1 MPDQFQPTNAKQIP
15 QLGASIRHEWLI
27 DWQKLTVNHGS
38 YGATPRVVL
47 AAQDDW
53 RRRLEAQPT
62 LFMRQV
68 LPDALRASAAYLA
81 AFLGAEGKD
90 LVFVDNATVG
100 CNAVLRSLRLEPG
113 DEILLLDHTYGAVRN
128 SARYVAERS
137 GARLVEVA
145 VPFPDPNSDALV
157 ANVAAAMTKRTRLA
171 IIDHIT
177 SPSALLLP
185 LERLIAVSHDADIPV
200 LIDGA
205 HGPGQ
210 VTIDLGVLGADWY
223 VGNCHKWLMAPKGCG
238 FLWARSDRQS
248 DLHPVTIS
256 HGFSQGFLEEFDW
269 TGTRDPSAFL
279 AVDAALA
286 FHERLGGVAL
296 QRRNAALAWQAAE
309 LIADHLGTDVGARHE
324 FFAAMTLVRLPI
336 GEPATPERALAL
348 RERLLT
354 EFVTDAPLQALAGSL
369 WVRLSAQAYNEI
381 GDYEALAEICRK
393 LAESS

>member
-1 MPDQFQPTNAKQIP
+1 MSEIP
-15 QLGASIRHEWLI
+15 QLGAAIRHEWLI

-38 YGATPRVVL
+38 YGATPRLVL
-47 AAQDDW
+47 AAQDEW

-68 LPDALRASAAYLA
+68 LPEALRRSAEHLA
-81 AFLGAEGKD
+81 GFLRAKGND

-100 CNAVLRSLRLEPG
+100 CNAVLRSLSFAPG
-113 DEILLLDHTYGAVRN
+113 DEILLLNHTYGAVRN

-137 GARLVEVA
+137 GARLVEAA
-145 VPFPDPNSDALV
+145 VPFPDPDGDALV
-157 ANVAAAMTKRTRLA
+157 ANVAAALTKRTRLA

-185 LERLIAVSHDADIPV
+185 LERLIALCHDAGVPV
-200 LIDGA
+200 LVDGA

-210 VTIDLGVLGADWY
+210 VPLDLGTLGADWY

-238 FLWARSDRQS
+238 FLWARPHRQS

-256 HGFSQGFLEEFDW
+256 HGFGQGFLEEFDW

-279 AVDAALA
+279 AVDAAIE
-286 FHERLGGVAL
+286 FHQRLGGAEL
-296 QRRNAALAWQAAE
+296 QQRNAALAWRAAE
-309 LIADHLGTDVGARHE
+309 LIADRLGTDVGAGRG
-324 FFAAMTLVRLPI
+324 FCAAMALVRLPI
-336 GEPATPERALAL
+336 DGPATPERALAL
-348 RERLLT
+348 RGRLLD
-354 EFVTDAPLQALAGSL
+354 EFATDAPLQALAGAI

-381 GDYEALAEICRK
+381 GDYEALAEICGR
-393 LAESS
+393 LADSA